1 MSDVEPASAAGPP
14 PWQPLGRYEQI
25 VRCSHG
31 HLYRT
36 NWWPWGSFKAVR
48 FGSVRYQRCPV
59 CRRWRMTRRVRR
71 EYLSPGELAE
81 AAANRD
87 SGVW

>member
-1 MSDVEPASAAGPP
+1 MTEEHESAAGPP
-14 PWQPLGRYEQI
+14 PWEPVGHYERI

-36 NWWPWGSFKAVR
+36 NWWTWGSFKAVR
-48 FGSVRYQRCPV
+48 LGTVRYQRCPV
-59 CRRWRMTRRVRR
+59 CRGWRMTRRVRR
-71 EYLSPGELAE
+71 EDLTPDEVAE

-87 SGVW
+87 SDIW